1 MDNLG
6 SNTYDE
12 LDKYIK
18 IEKVG
23 EGTYGVVFK
32 SRNKETQELV
42 ALKKIKLENEDE
54 GIPSTAIRE
63 ISILKQLKHPNIV
76 NLKELVHGE
85 KKLYLIFE
93 YLDHDLKKFLDLNG
107 TALPPYLVKVK
118 NIFNSKVIP
127 LSNSTCHSVLSL
139 KKNLT
144 QRFETSKLTY
154 R

>member
-1 MDNLG
+1 MDHHNQ
-6 SNTYDE
+6 NNPTTVDE
-12 LDKYIK
+12 MDRYIK

-23 EGTYGVVFK
+23 EGTYGVVYK

-42 ALKKIKLENEDE
+42 ALKKIKLDNEDE

-76 NLKELVHGE
+76 YLKELVHGE

-107 TALPPYLVKVK
+107 SPLPPYLVKVNTFDLINLLLYSHIYTK
-118 NIFNSKVIP
+118 LFLL
-127 LSNSTCHSVLSL
+127 LSFATR
-139 KKNLT
+139 KE
-144 QRFETSKLTY
+144 FYIEI
-154 R
+154 

>member
-118 NIFNSKVIP
+118 NIFNYKVIP

>member
-1 MDNLG
+1 MDQINQ
-6 SNTYDE
+6 NVQDE

-23 EGTYGVVFK
+23 EGTYGVVYK
-32 SRNKETQELV
+32 SRHKDTQELV

-76 NLKELVHGE
+76 DLKELVHGE

-107 TALPPYLVKVK
+107 APLPPYLVKV
-118 NIFNSKVIP
+118 
-127 LSNSTCHSVLSL
+127 
-139 KKNLT
+139 
-144 QRFETSKLTY
+144 R
-154 R
+154 

>member
-1 MDNLG
+1 MDNQ
-6 SNTYDE
+6 NINNNDE
-12 LDKYIK
+12 LEKYIK

-23 EGTYGVVFK
+23 EGTYGVVYK

-93 YLDHDLKKFLDLNG
+93 YLDHDLKKFLDLSG
-107 TALPPYLVKVK
+107 TALPGYLVKVNK
-118 NIFNSKVIP
+118 SFNNK
-127 LSNSTCHSVLSL
+127 
-139 KKNLT
+139 
-144 QRFETSKLTY
+144 
-154 R
+154 

>member
-1 MDNLG
+1 MDNQQT
-6 SNTYDE
+6 NNNFDE

-23 EGTYGVVFK
+23 EGTYGVVYK

-107 TALPPYLVKVK
+107 AALPPYLVKVHYK
-118 NIFNSKVIP
+118 HII
-127 LSNSTCHSVLSL
+127 
-139 KKNLT
+139 
-144 QRFETSKLTY
+144 
-154 R
+154 